1 MMTPTG
7 GKHGTLLQQIAH
19 RVMIERGLEPDFP
32 LAAQEEL
39 ARIQGQAID
48 IGGAVVDLRALPW
61 CSIDNDDTRDIDQI
75 SVAEALPDGAVR
87 LMVGVADVTA
97 LVRPHTAIDKHAQ
110 HNTTSVYTAAQIF
123 PMLPEK
129 LSTDLTSLNPHL
141 DRRAVVVDM
150 VFDRE
155 GLPVSS
161 GVREALV
168 HNHAQLA
175 YDSVAAWLDGSAA
188 MPRAMAALSGLDE
201 NIRLQVR
208 VAKQLKA
215 QRHTRGALSFETIRA
230 RPVFEGEVLMD
241 LAEDTKNVAK
251 ELIEDLM
258 IATNGVVARFLAA
271 KNFPSVRRVV
281 RTPKHWDLI
290 VELAAEHGTELPL
303 APDGPALEAF
313 LIAARAADPVRF
325 PDLSLSVIKLMG
337 AGEYVLELPG
347 GHAPGHFGLAVRHYS
362 HSTAPNRRYPDIITQ
377 RLLKAALAGLPPPY
391 GNEELSALALHCTE
405 QENAAKK
412 VERQVEKSAAA
423 MLLAPRVG
431 QTFAAFVT
439 GASSKGTW
447 VRLIHPPVE
456 GKLVQG
462 GSGLKVGQNLHVR
475 LLHTNVDRGFI
486 DFARVK

>member
-230 RPVFEGEVLMD
+230 RPVF
-241 LAEDTKNVAK
+241 
-251 ELIEDLM
+251 
-258 IATNGVVARFLAA
+258 
-271 KNFPSVRRVV
+271 
-281 RTPKHWDLI
+281 
-290 VELAAEHGTELPL
+290 
-303 APDGPALEAF
+303 
-313 LIAARAADPVRF
+313 
-325 PDLSLSVIKLMG
+325 
-337 AGEYVLELPG
+337 
-347 GHAPGHFGLAVRHYS
+347 
-362 HSTAPNRRYPDIITQ
+362 
-377 RLLKAALAGLPPPY
+377 
-391 GNEELSALALHCTE
+391 
-405 QENAAKK
+405 
-412 VERQVEKSAAA
+412 
-423 MLLAPRVG
+423 
-431 QTFAAFVT
+431 
-439 GASSKGTW
+439 
-447 VRLIHPPVE
+447 
-456 GKLVQG
+456 
-462 GSGLKVGQNLHVR
+462 
-475 LLHTNVDRGFI
+475 
-486 DFARVK
+486 